1 MVWYLVL
8 TLLPTSC
15 GGCFGIS
22 HPKQI
27 TVDTGNNWK
36 IETDQHFEFF
46 ITGFLHHKYWAGTN
60 QIFMTSIMKNLTS
73 ILDLLE
79 YWTTF
84 SVQMHEI
91 IWLLFFLKNIVVV
104 WKKKTFY
111 SAIFIEPTTVDK
123 LLIGLTINF
132 FHIIWMPLI
141 SSTSY
146 RTYLQGVPEKIRQ

>member
-104 WKKKTFY
+104 WEKKTFY
-111 SAIFIEPTTVDK
+111 SAILSQQ
-123 LLIGLTINF
+123 LLTNYYLD
-132 FHIIWMPLI
+132 WQLI
-141 SSTSY
+141 SFT
-146 RTYLQGVPEKIRQ
+146 